1 MATPVT
7 YEQLSSLLE
16 KKESS
21 TSGATIAVIVIVSI
35 LVLALIIVLVV
46 QATTCKDSASTVY
59 IKKNGGSGTS
69 PLVPLPPAEPVQARQ
84 RAAAPSAH
92 VRQPKSRLM
101 QQTRGPMRAEVPP
114 GQMPYPEQYMAQF
127 MQPTYNA
134 PAPMPQSQLNLTPDM
149 PVKDVYLPGVP
160 SSSQTIGEI
169 EMDIMTTENQGT
181 SMNAFMDDN
190 YMMDPG
196 VMTPAT
202 ATDVKGLQTFM
213 PFMGGGV
220 GDDTQNGE
228 FGGPFDKATGLPLF
242 TTGKLVRSQLLGGYG
257 AGSFLRPVQDP
268 LTGYKKTVGKTL
280 CAGPLQGKDI
290 EIRRKQINAERLLN
304 KNADPILFNGSEYMY
319 H

>member
-16 KKESS
+16 KKEST
-21 TSGATIAVIVIVSI
+21 TSGATIAVIVIVSV

-59 IKKNGGSGTS
+59 INKSGGDAA
-69 PLVPLPPAEPVQARQ
+69 LQAKQ
-84 RAAAPSAH
+84 RAATAHAPQAH

-101 QQTRGPMRAEVPP
+101 QQTRGPVRADVAP
-114 GQMPYPEQYMAQF
+114 GQMPYPESYMSQF
-127 MQPTYNA
+127 MAPQYTA
-134 PAPMPQSQLNLTPDM
+134 PAPMPQAQLNLTPDM

-220 GDDTQNGE
+220 GDDTESGE

-257 AGSFLRPVQDP
+257 SGSFLRPVQDP

-280 CAGPLQGKDI
+280 CAGPLQAKDI

>member
-21 TSGATIAVIVIVSI
+21 TSGATIAVIVIVSV

-46 QATTCKDSASTVY
+46 QATMCKDSSSTVY
-59 IKKNGGSGTS
+59 IKKNGGDAA
-69 PLVPLPPAEPVQARQ
+69 LQAGR
-84 RAAAPSAH
+84 RAAAPAAH

-101 QQTRGPMRAEVPP
+101 QQTRGGMRAEVPP
-114 GQMPYPEQYMAQF
+114 GQMPYPESYMSQF

-134 PAPMPQSQLNLTPDM
+134 PAPMPQTQLNLTPDM
-149 PVKDVYLPGVP
+149 AVKDVYLPGVP
-160 SSSQTIGEI
+160 SSAQTIGEI

-280 CAGPLQGKDI
+280 CAGPLQAKDI